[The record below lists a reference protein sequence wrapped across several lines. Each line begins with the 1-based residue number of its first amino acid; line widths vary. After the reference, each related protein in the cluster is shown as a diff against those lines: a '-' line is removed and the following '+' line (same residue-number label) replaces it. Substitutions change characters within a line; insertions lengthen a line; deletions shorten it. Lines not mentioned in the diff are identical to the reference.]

1 MAIELKGVTKRFGDV
16 TALDNI
22 SLCFEENCIYGLLG
36 NNGAGKTTLLNILT
50 NRLYPDS
57 GEVLVN
63 GKHTD
68 GDDGVLGLMFMIGEQ
83 NLYPDD
89 MRVGRAL
96 EVAAAFYPNFD
107 AEYAAGLAKSF
118 GLGMRKKITAL
129 STGYASIFRLIIAL
143 SVNAPYLLL
152 DEPVLGLDAQHRD
165 MFYRALIEKYAKSP
179 CTVVISTHLIQEAAP
194 LIERAVIIR
203 EGRLLCDKPVD
214 ELLGG
219 VYNVS
224 GPALKVDEYIAGKSV
239 LSQKT
244 IGGLKTAC
252 IEGNPE
258 ELPNG
263 LELSRVELQDYFIN
277 LMNKENEK

>member
-1 MAIELKGVTKRFGDV
+1 
-16 TALDNI
+16 
-22 SLCFEENCIYGLLG
+22 
-36 NNGAGKTTLLNILT
+36 
-50 NRLYPDS
+50 
-57 GEVLVN
+57 
-63 GKHTD
+63 
-68 GDDGVLGLMFMIGEQ
+68 
-83 NLYPDD
+83 
-89 MRVGRAL
+89 
-96 EVAAAFYPNFD
+96 
-107 AEYAAGLAKSF
+107 
-118 GLGMRKKITAL
+118 
-129 STGYASIFRLIIAL
+129 
-143 SVNAPYLLL
+143 
-152 DEPVLGLDAQHRD
+152 

-203 EGRLLCDKPVD
+203 EGSLLCDRPVD